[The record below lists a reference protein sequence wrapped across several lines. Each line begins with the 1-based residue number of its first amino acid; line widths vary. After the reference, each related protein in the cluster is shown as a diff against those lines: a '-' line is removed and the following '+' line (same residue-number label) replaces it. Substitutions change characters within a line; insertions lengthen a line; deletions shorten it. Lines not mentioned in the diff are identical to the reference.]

1 MRSKIGAGLLLGQLF
16 ALYAFADVQ
25 VLGSSDDAF
34 IHFEKATKT
43 WTLGTAAAE
52 KTVQLSSEGKLEVLS
67 LLHKSTGNNWNG
79 SGNGLFAFTADGQG
93 YTGASGYP
101 LQP

>member
-1 MRSKIGAGLLLGQLF
+1 MRIKTALCLVLGQLIVMQ
-16 ALYAFADVQ
+16 AVADVQ
-25 VLGSSDDAF
+25 VLGASDDAY
-34 IHFEKATKT
+34 IRFEKATQT

-52 KTVQLSSEGKLEVLS
+52 QTVQLSSEGKLEVLS
-67 LLHKSTGNNWNG
+67 LLDKSSGNNWNG